1 MQHARPVSPCS
12 AFGSNLLLVIIFISI
27 LLLSFWNN
35 WSVEHFGFDRAA
47 IDSGEYWRLLGGHW
61 VHLSPNHAWGNLAGL
76 AMVAYISWNQFN
88 WPALLSLLLTCALS
102 VGAGLYGFA
111 PDLNSYVGFSGI
123 LHGLLVVAPFVSQ
136 RYGNRFATVF
146 AMVVVGKVLWEQ
158 TPWYDDMAL
167 YDWIGGRVETR
178 SHLLG
183 LIGAGTWAAAM
194 AVWPTFTHKLGYR
207 HGGR

>member
-1 MQHARPVSPCS
+1 VLFARPASSCS
-12 AFGSNLLLVIIFISI
+12 AAAANLLLVSIFISI
-27 LLLSFWNN
+27 LLFSFWNSG
-35 WSVEHFGFDRAA
+35 SVELLGFDRAA
-47 IDSGEYWRLLGGHW
+47 IDSGDYWRLLGGNW

-76 AMVAYISWNQFN
+76 AIVAYISWNQFH
-88 WPALLSLLLTCALS
+88 WLALLSLLLVCALS
-102 VGAGLYGFA
+102 VGVGLYGFA
-111 PDLNSYVGFSGI
+111 PDLASYVGFSGV
-123 LHGLLVVAPFVSQ
+123 LHGLLVIVPFVS
-136 RYGNRFATVF
+136 RKYDNRFAVAF
-146 AMVVVGKVLWEQ
+146 AVVVVSKVLWEQ
-158 TPWYDDMAL
+158 THWYDDMAL